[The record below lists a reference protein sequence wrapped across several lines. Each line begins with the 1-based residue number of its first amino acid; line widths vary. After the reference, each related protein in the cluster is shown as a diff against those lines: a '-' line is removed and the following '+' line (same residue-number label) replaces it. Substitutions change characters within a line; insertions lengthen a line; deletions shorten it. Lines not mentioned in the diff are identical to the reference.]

1 MLWSPDVWPPIAR
14 TFHPFSVMLSSKY
27 QNAYKPDAKPFFFLM
42 NSALPQAIDWE
53 ARWQQGKI
61 PWDHGEPS
69 QALVDLLQEG
79 VDLIP
84 DQGTVLVP
92 GCGSGYDVYLLAE
105 SSPERKVIGL
115 DLFKTCIDQCN
126 KVNGGIQS

>member
-1 MLWSPDVWPPIAR
+1 
-14 TFHPFSVMLSSKY
+14 
-27 QNAYKPDAKPFFFLM
+27 M

-79 VDLIP
+79 ADLIP

-115 DLFKTCIDQCN
+115 DLSKTCIDQCN